1 VLFYLARQKPFY
13 RSTPEQKEDAMRRFK
28 NFLMQLS
35 SENFG
40 SLKEEVLRAEDF
52 ARKIET
58 QIQLETAKSQVE
70 EKEVIVEIA

>member
-1 VLFYLARQKPFY
+1 
-13 RSTPEQKEDAMRRFK
+13 MRRFK